1 VLNHKFTV
9 KYHTTTNSTI

>member
-9 KYHTTTNSTI
+9 